1 MSRRLFRVVGATN
14 ETMAFKNCALVSEAD
29 FPDLGK
35 RRHIRIRPQDPR
47 ARAVMPPHGYIV
59 TICADKDINDKSR
72 EVLAMEPRMPVMGFN
87 VAQRESWMKL
97 ANKDVL
103 EVEPFDP
110 VADGGGACIAAA
122 TLEIDFFRSKPTQPV
137 KVTTDALGPWFVQE
151 FSNCYLQ
158 KNEWMAFK
166 YENVIYGV
174 RVVKLEL
181 IDLDAVRANPGG
193 AAKSIPEGE
202 FGVLLN
208 ESVVRFVKA
217 PDSQLRLEGKDQTQ
231 ARTAIINP
239 NWNFEQ
245 MGIGGLD
252 TQFSNI
258 FRRAFASRV
267 FPPELLKQ
275 LGITHVKGILLYGP
289 PGTGKTLM
297 ARQIGKMLNA
307 RPPKIVNGP
316 EILSKYVGESEKNIR
331 ELFADAEKEF
341 KAKGEDSALHIII
354 FDEIDA
360 ICKQR
365 GSRND
370 NTGVH
375 DTVVNQLLSKMDGV
389 DQLDNVLVI
398 GMTNRKDMIDE
409 ALTRPGRLEVEME
422 ISLPDE
428 HGRVQIL
435 KIHTSQIKTSN
446 RLADDVDLLELAA
459 LTKNYS
465 GAELAG
471 VVRSASSFAMN
482 RLIKAAQKVEVNEDA
497 SKNLKVTRED
507 FLNAL
512 EEVKPAFGS
521 ADETLGACIRNG
533 IISWGPEVQ
542 RVLDDGKLF
551 VQQVSNSDRTP
562 LVTVLLEGPTGS
574 GKTALAAR
582 LAMDSQFPFVK
593 IISPEKM
600 VGYSESAKCS
610 AITKVFDDSYKSPLS
625 VIVVDD
631 IERLL
636 EYAPIGPRFSN
647 AVLQTLMVLFKKQP
661 PKGKRLLVFA
671 TTSRHN
677 VMADMGLADS
687 FDASLKVPNLTKVDQ
702 ITKAL
707 MSLEVFSADDWK
719 RFNERQATVLQ
730 NVRLWIGIKK
740 LIMLA
745 EMARQDAAK
754 VDRFLESLRAA
765 CLENPDFN

>member
-1 MSRRLFRVVGATN
+1 MSQRRLFRVVGATQ
-14 ETMAFKNCALVSEAD
+14 EAMAFKNCALVSETD
-29 FPDLGK
+29 FPDFGK
-35 RRHIRIRPQDPR
+35 RKHIRIRPQDPR
-47 ARAVMPPHGYIV
+47 ARATMPAEGYIL
-59 TICADKDINDKSR
+59 TICPDKDIIDKNR
-72 EVLAMEPRMPVMGFN
+72 ETLSVQPPMPVIGFN
-87 VAQRESWMKL
+87 SAQRQDWMRL

-103 EVEPFDP
+103 EIEPFDP
-110 VADGGGACIAAA
+110 IADGNGACVAIA
-122 TLEIDFFRSKPTQPV
+122 TVEIDFYKAKPTQPV
-137 KVTTDALGPWFVQE
+137 KINTDNLGPWFVQE
-151 FSNCYLQ
+151 FSGIYLQ
-158 KNEWMAFK
+158 KNEWLTFK
-166 YENVIYGV
+166 YENVLLAV
-174 RVVKLEL
+174 RVTKLEL
-181 IDLDAVRANPGG
+181 VDLEAMRSGSASKGNADAA
-193 AAKSIPEGE
+193 

-208 ESVVRFVKA
+208 ESNVRFVKA
-217 PDSQLRLEGKDQTQ
+217 PESQLRLEGKDQTQ

-239 NWNFEQ
+239 SWNFEQ

-252 TQFSNI
+252 KEFSGI

-307 RPPKIVNGP
+307 RTPKIVNGP

-331 ELFADAEKEF
+331 ELFGDAEKEF
-341 KAKGEDSALHIII
+341 KAKGDDSALHIIV

-389 DQLDNVLVI
+389 DQLNNVLVI
-398 GMTNRKDMIDE
+398 GMTNRRDMIDE
-409 ALTRPGRLEVEME
+409 ALLRPGRLEVQME

-435 KIHTSQIKTSN
+435 KIHTSQIKDSD
-446 RLADDVDLLELAA
+446 RMGSDVDLAELAT
-459 LTKNYS
+459 LTKNFS

-471 VVRSASSFAMN
+471 LVRSASSFAMN

-497 SKNLKVTRED
+497 SKTLKVTRED
-507 FLNAL
+507 FICAL

-521 ADETLGACIRNG
+521 ADETLGACIQNG
-533 IISWGPEVQ
+533 IISWGAEVQ

-551 VQQVSNSDRTP
+551 VQQVSHSDRTP
-562 LVTVLLEGPTGS
+562 LVSVLLEGPTGS

-582 LAMDSQFPFVK
+582 LAMESEYPFVK
-593 IISPEKM
+593 MVSPEKM
-600 VGYSESAKCS
+600 VGFSEAAKCS
-610 AITKVFDDSYKSPLS
+610 QITKVFDDSYKSPVS

-647 AVLQTLMVLFKKQP
+647 TVLQTLMVLLKKQP
-661 PKGKRLLVFA
+661 PKGKRLLVLA
-671 TTSRHN
+671 TTSRRS
-677 VMADMGLADS
+677 VLADMGLTDS
-687 FDASLKVPNLTKVDQ
+687 FDATLKVPNLTKIDQ
-702 ITKAL
+702 ITRAL
-707 MSLEVFSADDWK
+707 MELGIFSAEEWK
-719 RFNERQATVLQ
+719 EFNSKQAGVLQ

-745 EMARQDAAK
+745 EMAKQDASK
-754 VDRFLESLRAA
+754 VDKFLESLRDT